1 MPPFG
6 IYHMGF
12 LVESRKI
19 QKVGVS
25 TLTVSL
31 PKEWTEAQD
40 LQKGDQVFLER
51 EGDTLRLLAPE
62 GARRR
67 LERPAPEYVIDAQAL
82 TEPGMLERVIVGN
95 YVLGRERL
103 IVQSPS
109 RLSSAHLEE
118 LRDVVRRLMGL
129 GILEETGQRA
139 VLQCSI
145 EPSKFPIDSL
155 IKRLYSLGKTM
166 LQDAIEALVTRDRT
180 LAEEARRREDD
191 ADMIYWLL
199 VRLILSAQQDDALV
213 TKLGMENRLN
223 NAGYRLIAKELE
235 TVADCGDSV
244 AEAVLALLDA
254 EAEMPPRILTALA
267 AHATEAAGLYG
278 DGLAAL
284 ITRDL
289 KLANRTVE
297 GGREMETRLVNFM
310 AQVFAEVREPATLLG
325 LKTIVDN
332 LSRIAE
338 YSHSIANVAIN
349 RYLERSTPLC
359 HVVVA
364 EEA

>member
-1 MPPFG
+1 M
-6 IYHMGF
+6 
-12 LVESRKI
+12 ESRKI

-25 TLTVSL
+25 TLTISL
-31 PKEWTEAQD
+31 PKEWTESQD

-51 EGDTLRLLAPE
+51 EGESLRLLAPE
-62 GARRR
+62 GAQRK
-67 LERPAPEYVIDAQAL
+67 LDRPTPEYVIDADVL
-82 TEPGMLERVIVGN
+82 DEPRMLERVIVGN

-103 IVQSPS
+103 IVRSSS

-145 EPSKFPIDSL
+145 EPSKFPLDSL
-155 IKRLYSLGKTM
+155 IKRLYNLGKTILLDSM
-166 LQDAIEALVTRDRT
+166 EALVTRDRT
-180 LAEEARRREDD
+180 LAEDALRREDD

-199 VRLILSAQQDDALV
+199 VRLILSAQQEDALI

-235 TVADCGDSV
+235 TVADCGNAV
-244 AEAVLALLDA
+244 GEAVLRLLDA
-254 EAEMPPRILTALA
+254 DAQIPSRVLA
-267 AHATEAAGLYG
+267 SLADHASEAARLYG

-297 GGREMETRLVNFM
+297 GGREMETRLGEFM
-310 AQVFAEVREPATLLG
+310 TRVFGEVREVGTLVG

-349 RYLERSTPLC
+349 RYLERSTPMC
-359 HVVVA
+359 HAIVA
-364 EEA
+364 EEV

>member
-1 MPPFG
+1 MFGSG
-6 IYHMGF
+6 IYHTGF
-12 LVESRKI
+12 AMESRKI

-25 TLTVSL
+25 TLTISL
-31 PKEWTEAQD
+31 PKEWTKAQD
-40 LQKGDQVFLER
+40 LQKGDQVFMER
-51 EGDTLRLLAPE
+51 EGDSLRLLAPE
-62 GARRR
+62 SALRK
-67 LERPAPEYVIDAQAL
+67 LERPTPEYVIDAGAL
-82 TEPGMLERVIVGN
+82 DEPGMLERVIVGN

-103 IVQSPS
+103 IVRSSS

-145 EPSKFPIDSL
+145 EPSKFPLDSL
-155 IKRLYSLGKTM
+155 IKRLYNLGKTM
-166 LQDAIEALVTRDRT
+166 LQDAMEALVTRDRT
-180 LAEEARRREDD
+180 LAEDALRREDD

-199 VRLILSAQQDDALV
+199 VRLILSAQQDDALI

-235 TVADCGDSV
+235 TVADCGNAV
-244 AEAVLALLDA
+244 GEAVLRLLDTDA
-254 EAEMPPRILTALA
+254 QIPARILATLSD
-267 AHATEAAGLYG
+267 HASEAAGLYG

-284 ITRDL
+284 ITRDFR
-289 KLANRTVE
+289 LAHRTVE
-297 GGREMETRLVNFM
+297 GGREMENRLGDFM
-310 AQVFAEVREPATLLG
+310 THVFAEVREPVTLLG

-349 RYLERSTPLC
+349 RYLERSTSLC
-359 HVVVA
+359 HVVAA